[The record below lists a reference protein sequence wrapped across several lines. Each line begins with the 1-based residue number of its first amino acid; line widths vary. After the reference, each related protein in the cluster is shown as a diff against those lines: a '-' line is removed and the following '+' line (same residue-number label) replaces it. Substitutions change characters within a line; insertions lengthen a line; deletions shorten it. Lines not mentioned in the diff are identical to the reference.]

1 MADIRD
7 YLDWR
12 GDLSFANSDFNEIDA
27 LILTQFVYLDFNGI
41 LSEGCDEA
49 LMLKE
54 ASRRYFEAHGPEE
67 TKNLAIL
74 LSNCEGITK
83 KMIVSERF
91 KKLPVFNFVDKY
103 DVKESIQ
110 FSALTVKIDAKRLFV
125 SFRGTDDS
133 LAGWQE
139 DFKLCYMTPVTAQL
153 EAAEYLRKL
162 CHWWDGEIIL
172 GGHSKG
178 GNLAIYAT
186 MCLEDEYK
194 DKVTKIYNFDG
205 PGFMKEIV
213 ETDDYKKVIGK
224 TFSYIP
230 QGSYVGM
237 IMYNKG
243 LVEVVKSAN
252 KGFMQHAV
260 VSWQVYGKKFE
271 NDKLENSSLLFNE
284 CTKNWVE
291 KIDSDKKEQFVNS
304 IFYLLKSG
312 EMETF
317 TEMTT
322 EIPQVL
328 NRIFRTYAD
337 LDKET
342 KKMMRSIMVEAI
354 KIGTVT
360 IKQNR
365 LEVKK
370 EEL

>member
-1 MADIRD
+1 MSDIRD

-12 GDLSFANSDFNEIDA
+12 GDLSFTESDFNEIDA
-27 LILTQFVYLDFNGI
+27 LILSQFVYLDFNGI
-41 LSEGCDEA
+41 LKEGYEEA

-74 LSNCEGITK
+74 LSNCEGITR
-83 KMIVSERF
+83 KMITADRF

-103 DVKESIQ
+103 DIEEAIQ
-110 FSALTVKIDAKRLFV
+110 FSAVTVKLDENRLFV
-125 SFRGTDDS
+125 AFRGTDDS

-139 DFKLCYMTPVTAQL
+139 DFKLCYMTPVEAQL

-162 CHWWDGEIIL
+162 CQWWNGEIIL

-178 GNLAIYAT
+178 GNLAIYGT

-194 DKVTKIYNFDG
+194 NKIARIYNFDG
-205 PGFMKEIV
+205 PGFLREVV
-213 ETDDYKKVIGK
+213 EGDEYKKVIKK
-224 TFSYIP
+224 TITYIP

-237 IMYNKG
+237 IMYNYG
-243 LVEVVKSAN
+243 AIEVVKSVN
-252 KGFMQHAV
+252 KGFLQHAV
-260 VSWQVYGKKFE
+260 TSWQLRGRKFDNEKIE
-271 NDKLENSSLLFNE
+271 NYSLFFNE

-291 KIDSDKKEQFVNS
+291 KIDSDKKEQFIDS

-317 TEMTT
+317 TEMST
-322 EIPQVL
+322 ELPQVL
-328 NRIFRTYAD
+328 NRIFRSYAD

-342 KKMMRSIMVEAI
+342 KKMMRNIMMEAI

-360 IKQNR
+360 FKQNR

-370 EEL
+370 ED

>member
-1 MADIRD
+1 MSDIRD
-7 YLDWR
+7 YLEWR
-12 GDLSFANSDFNEIDA
+12 GDLTFAESDFNEIDA
-27 LILTQFVYLDFNGI
+27 LILSQFVYLDFNGI
-41 LSEGCDEA
+41 LREGYEGA

-67 TKNLAIL
+67 VKNFAIL
-74 LSNCEGITK
+74 LSNCEGIAK
-83 KMIVSERF
+83 KMVVSERF
-91 KKLPVFNFVDKY
+91 KRLPVFNFVDKY
-103 DVKESIQ
+103 DIAEAIQ
-110 FSALTVKIDAKRLFV
+110 FSAMTFKLDDKRLFI

-139 DFKLCYMTPVTAQL
+139 DFKLCYMTPVEAQL
-153 EAAEYLRKL
+153 EAADYLRKV
-162 CHWWDGEIIL
+162 CEWWDGEVIL

-186 MCLEDEYK
+186 MSLGEEYK
-194 DKVTKIYNFDG
+194 NKVTKIYNFDG

-213 ETDDYKKVIGK
+213 ESDEYKDAISK
-224 TFSYIP
+224 TISYIP

-237 IMYNKG
+237 IMYNYG
-243 LVEVVKSAN
+243 QIEVVKSVN
-252 KGFMQHAV
+252 KGFLQHAV
-260 VSWQVYGKKFE
+260 TSWQLRGRKFE
-271 NDKLENSSLLFNE
+271 NEKIEGYSLLFNE

-291 KIDSDKKEQFVNS
+291 KIDSDKKEQFIDSV
-304 IFYLLKSG
+304 FYLLKSG

-317 TEMTT
+317 TEMST
-322 EIPQVL
+322 ELPQVI
-328 NRIFRTYAD
+328 NRIFRSYAD

-342 KKMMRSIMVEAI
+342 KKMMRNIMMEAI

-370 EEL
+370 EE

>member
-12 GDLSFANSDFNEIDA
+12 GDLSFADSDFNEIDA

-41 LSEGCDEA
+41 LSEGCEEA

-83 KMIVSERF
+83 KMIVSDRF

-103 DVKESIQ
+103 DVKEAIQ
-110 FSALTVKIDAKRLFV
+110 FSALTVKLDSKRLFV

-162 CHWWDGEIIL
+162 CQWWDGEIIL

-186 MCLEDEYK
+186 MCLEDEHK

-213 ETDDYKKVIGK
+213 EGEEYKKVISK
-224 TFSYIP
+224 TLSYIP

-243 LVEVVKSAN
+243 VVEVVKSAN

-260 VSWQVYGKKFE
+260 VSWQLHGKKFE
-271 NDKLENSSLLFNE
+271 NDKLENYSLLFNE

-291 KIDSDKKEQFVNS
+291 KIDSDKKEQFINS

-342 KKMMRSIMVEAI
+342 KKMMRSIMMEAI

-365 LEVKK
+365 LEIKK